1 MLLPFIIAGLVTGSL
16 YALSGV
22 GMLVLFRTTG
32 VLNFGYGALG
42 ALSAMLA
49 WQLTELRM
57 QPVLAYVIGIVVA
70 TALSLLFGFLA
81 GPFLATVS
89 TLTKATATLGLA
101 LVLLGIMLFAWNDKA
116 RTLRLATDTIGFGLI
131 GTRITLTQLIC
142 LGLAIVVVVATS
154 IYLRVSS
161 TGVAMRALASDRELS
176 SMLGIRV
183 RRVELL
189 AWTVSGALAGLSGLL
204 LSSQTRLEPAFLTFL
219 VIPVLAAVVIGRFR
233 SLVGTLI
240 GGLVIGVIQ
249 AVASAFPATSAFASA
264 TPFVVATIV
273 ILFLQR
279 RKVVTIE
286 VAR

>member
-1 MLLPFIIAGLVTGSL
+1 MILPFVVAGLVLGSL

-42 ALSAMLA
+42 AVSAMLA
-49 WQLTELRM
+49 WQFVEFRM
-57 QPVLAYVIGIVVA
+57 QPVLAYVLGILVA

-81 GPFLATVS
+81 GPFLATVT

-101 LVLLGIMLFAWNDKA
+101 LILLGVMLFAWNDKA
-116 RTLRLATDTIGFGLI
+116 RTLRLTTDTMGFSL
-131 GTRITLTQLIC
+131 GTRVSVTQIIC
-142 LGLAIVVVVATS
+142 LALATVIVIGTS
-154 IYLRVSS
+154 IYLRRSS
-161 TGVAMRALASDRELS
+161 TGTAMRALASDRELA

-189 AWTVSGALAGLSGLL
+189 AWAVSGSLGGISGIL
-204 LSSQTRLEPAFLTFL
+204 LSSQTRLEPVFLTFI
-219 VIPVLAAVVIGRFR
+219 VIPVLAAVVVGRFR

-240 GGLVIGVIQ
+240 GGLVIGVVQ
-249 AVASAFPATSAFASA
+249 AVASAFPATSSFSNA

-273 ILFLQR
+273 ILYLQR

>member
-49 WQLTELRM
+49 WQLVELRM
-57 QPVLAYVIGIVVA
+57 QPVLAYLVGIVVA

-81 GPFLATVS
+81 GPFLATVT

-101 LVLLGIMLFAWNDKA
+101 LVLLGVMLFAWNDKA
-116 RTLRLATDTIGFGLI
+116 RTLRLATDTIGLGVA
-131 GTRITLTQLIC
+131 GTRITATQVIC
-142 LGLAIVVVVATS
+142 LVLAVVVVIGTS
-154 IYLRVSS
+154 LYLRISS
-161 TGVAMRALASDRELS
+161 TGTAMRALASDRELS

-204 LSSQTRLEPAFLTFL
+204 LASQTRLEPAFLTFL
-219 VIPVLAAVVIGRFR
+219 VIPVLAAVVVGRFR
-233 SLVGTLI
+233 SLPGTLV

-249 AVASAFPATSAFASA
+249 AVASAFPATSPFANA
-264 TPFVVATIV
+264 TPFLVATV
-273 ILFLQR
+273 IILYLQR

>member
-1 MLLPFIIAGLVTGSL
+1 MILPFVVAGLVLGSL

-42 ALSAMLA
+42 AVSAMLA
-49 WQLTELRM
+49 WQFVELRM
-57 QPVLAYVIGIVVA
+57 QPVLAYVLGIVVA

-81 GPFLATVS
+81 GPFLATVT

-101 LVLLGIMLFAWNDKA
+101 LILLGIMLFAWNDKA
-116 RTLRLATDTIGFGLI
+116 RTLRLPTDTMGFTL
-131 GTRITLTQLIC
+131 GTRITLTQIIC
-142 LGLAIVVVVATS
+142 LALATLIVIGTS
-154 IYLRVSS
+154 IYLRRSP
-161 TGVAMRALASDRELS
+161 TGTAMRALASDRELA

-189 AWTVSGALAGLSGLL
+189 AWAVSGALGGISGLL
-204 LSSQTRLEPAFLTFL
+204 LSSQTRLEPVFLTFI
-219 VIPVLAAVVIGRFR
+219 VIPVLAAVVVGRFR
-233 SLVGTLI
+233 SLVGTLV
-240 GGLVIGVIQ
+240 GGLVIGVVQ
-249 AVASAFPATSAFASA
+249 AVASAFPATSSFSNA
-264 TPFVVATIV
+264 TPFVVATLV
-273 ILFLQR
+273 ILYLQR

>member
-1 MLLPFIIAGLVTGSL
+1 MILPFVVAGLVLGSL

-22 GMLVLFRTTG
+22 GMLVLYRTTG

-49 WQLTELRM
+49 WQFVELRM
-57 QPVLAYVIGIVVA
+57 QPVLAYVLGIIVA

-81 GPFLATVS
+81 GPFLATVT

-101 LVLLGIMLFAWNDKA
+101 LILLGVMLFAWNDKA
-116 RTLRLATDTIGFGLI
+116 RTLRLATDTMGFSI
-131 GTRITLTQLIC
+131 GTRVTLTQIIC
-142 LGLAIVVVVATS
+142 LALATLIVVGTS
-154 IYLRVSS
+154 IYLRRSP
-161 TGVAMRALASDRELS
+161 TGTSMRALASDRELA

-189 AWTVSGALAGLSGLL
+189 AWAVSGALGGISGLL
-204 LSSQTRLEPAFLTFL
+204 LSSQTRLEPVFLTFI
-219 VIPVLAAVVIGRFR
+219 VIPVLAAVVVGRFR
-233 SLVGTLI
+233 SLVGTLV
-240 GGLVIGVIQ
+240 GGLVIGVVQ
-249 AVASAFPATSAFASA
+249 AIASAFPATSAFSNA

-273 ILFLQR
+273 ILYLQR

>member
-1 MLLPFIIAGLVTGSL
+1 MILPFIVAGLVLGSL

-22 GMLVLFRTTG
+22 GMLVLYRTTG

-42 ALSAMLA
+42 AMSAMLA
-49 WQLTELRM
+49 WQFAELRM
-57 QPVLAYVIGIVVA
+57 QPILAYVLGILAA

-101 LVLLGIMLFAWNDKA
+101 LVLLGIMLFVWNDKA
-116 RTLRLATDTIGFGLI
+116 RFLRLITDTIGVQL
-131 GTRITLTQLIC
+131 GTRITLTQIIC
-142 LGLAIVVVVATS
+142 LAVAMVIVFGTT
-154 IYLRVSS
+154 IYLRRSQ
-161 TGVAMRALASDRELS
+161 TGTSMRALASDRELA
-176 SMLGIRV
+176 SMLGVRV
-183 RRVELL
+183 RRIELL
-189 AWTVSGALAGLSGLL
+189 AWSVSGALAGFSGIL
-204 LSSQTRLEPAFLTFL
+204 LSSQTRLEPVFLTFI
-219 VIPVLAAVVIGRFR
+219 VIPFLAAVVVGRFG
-233 SLVGTLI
+233 SLAGTLI
-240 GGLVIGVIQ
+240 GGLSIGVIQ
-249 AVASAFPATSAFASA
+249 AVASAFPATSSFSNA

>member
-1 MLLPFIIAGLVTGSL
+1 MILPFVVAGLVLGSL

-42 ALSAMLA
+42 AVSAMLA
-49 WQLTELRM
+49 WQFVEFRM
-57 QPVLAYVIGIVVA
+57 QPVLAYVLGILVA

-81 GPFLATVS
+81 GPFLATVT

-101 LVLLGIMLFAWNDKA
+101 LILLGVMLFAWNDKA
-116 RTLRLATDTIGFGLI
+116 RTLRLTTDTMGFNL
-131 GTRITLTQLIC
+131 GTRITITQIIC
-142 LGLAIVVVVATS
+142 LALATVIVIGTS
-154 IYLRVSS
+154 IYLRRSS
-161 TGVAMRALASDRELS
+161 TGTAMRALASDRELA

-189 AWTVSGALAGLSGLL
+189 AWAVSGALGGISGIL
-204 LSSQTRLEPAFLTFL
+204 LSSQTRLEPVFLTFI
-219 VIPVLAAVVIGRFR
+219 VIPVLAAVVVGRFR

-240 GGLVIGVIQ
+240 GGLVIGVVQ
-249 AVASAFPATSAFASA
+249 AVASAFPATSSFSNA

-273 ILFLQR
+273 ILYLQR

>member
-1 MLLPFIIAGLVTGSL
+1 MILPVVVAGLVLGSL

-22 GMLVLFRTTG
+22 GMLVLYRTTG

-49 WQLTELRM
+49 WQFVELRM
-57 QPVLAYVIGIVVA
+57 QPVLAYVLGIIVA

-81 GPFLATVS
+81 GPFLATVT

-101 LVLLGIMLFAWNDKA
+101 LILLGVMLFAWNDKA
-116 RTLRLATDTIGFGLI
+116 RTLRLATDTMGFSI
-131 GTRITLTQLIC
+131 GTRITLTQIIC
-142 LGLAIVVVVATS
+142 LALATVIVIGTS
-154 IYLRVSS
+154 IYLRRSP
-161 TGVAMRALASDRELS
+161 TGTSMRALASDRELA

-189 AWTVSGALAGLSGLL
+189 AWAVSGALGGISGIL
-204 LSSQTRLEPAFLTFL
+204 LSSQTRLEPIFLTFI
-219 VIPVLAAVVIGRFR
+219 VIPVLAAVVVGRFR

-240 GGLVIGVIQ
+240 GGLVIGVVQ
-249 AVASAFPATSAFASA
+249 AIASAFPATSLFSNA

-273 ILFLQR
+273 ILYLQR

>member
-1 MLLPFIIAGLVTGSL
+1 MILPFVVAGLVLGSL

-42 ALSAMLA
+42 AVSAMLA
-49 WQLTELRM
+49 WQFVELRM
-57 QPVLAYVIGIVVA
+57 QPVLAYVLGILVA

-81 GPFLATVS
+81 GPFLATVT

-101 LVLLGIMLFAWNDKA
+101 LILLGIMLFAWNDKA
-116 RTLRLATDTIGFGLI
+116 RTLRLPTDTMGFTL
-131 GTRITLTQLIC
+131 GTRITLTQIIC
-142 LGLAIVVVVATS
+142 LALATLIVIGTS
-154 IYLRVSS
+154 IYLRRSP
-161 TGVAMRALASDRELS
+161 TGTAMRALASDRELA

-189 AWTVSGALAGLSGLL
+189 AWAVSGALGGISGLL
-204 LSSQTRLEPAFLTFL
+204 LSSQTRLEPVFLTFI
-219 VIPVLAAVVIGRFR
+219 VIPVLAAVVVGRFR
-233 SLVGTLI
+233 SLVGTLV
-240 GGLVIGVIQ
+240 GGLVIGVVQ
-249 AVASAFPATSAFASA
+249 AVASAFPATSSFSNA
-264 TPFVVATIV
+264 TPFVVATLV
-273 ILFLQR
+273 ILYLQR